1 MDVYKQSAAFGGSPR
16 HSEILQLIHR
26 DGECSVE
33 ALASNLAVS
42 TMTIRRDLQEL
53 ADAGQVLRTHGGA
66 VPAARISFEFRF
78 LEQASHN
85 AEAKEQIAQTA
96 SSLAA
101 ECSDGDAIMLD
112 SSTTTLAIA
121 KRLRSMKLTVIT
133 TSLPIASE
141 LYGCY
146 GIDLILLGGALRN
159 DSPDLAGPITEAN
172 LESLHA
178 RIAFIGA
185 DGIDKEGRIYNDSPV
200 LGRMLEKM
208 AASADRVYAVADHS
222 KIGKSA
228 LMRFGDIKK
237 WDGLITDTGLDP
249 AWKSRLTR
257 NGVKLI
263 QTKDTRKVRK
273 TRV

>member
-1 MDVYKQSAAFGGSPR
+1 MTTNKHSLGLGQTPR
-16 HSEILQLIHR
+16 HSQILEVVHR
-26 DGECSVE
+26 EGGCSVE
-33 ALASNLAVS
+33 DLALTLGVS

-53 ADAGQVLRTHGGA
+53 SDAGQVLRTHGGA
-66 VPAARISFEFRF
+66 VPAARVSFEFRF
-78 LEQASHN
+78 LKDAQHN
-85 AEAKEQIAQTA
+85 AQAKDQIAQR
-96 SSLAA
+96 AA
-101 ECSDGDAIMLD
+101 ELVADGDSVMLD

-121 KRLRSMKLTVIT
+121 RRLRGMSLTVIT

-141 LYGCY
+141 LYGCE
-146 GIDLILLGGALRN
+146 GIELILLGGSLRS

-178 RIAFIGA
+178 KIAFIGA

-200 LGRMLEKM
+200 LGRMLNKM
-208 AASADRVYAVADHS
+208 AASADRIYAVADHS

-249 AWKSRLTR
+249 TWKRHFTKA
-257 NGVKLI
+257 GVKLI
-263 QTKDTRKVRK
+263 QPQDTRKAQK
-273 TRV
+273 TTA